1 MNIYNDNFSLAIFG
15 FDIYTIKFIFSCLLV
30 AFTLQD
36 INNLDRFIQKHS
48 QEALKHSKVSLLA
61 KQALDC
67 PVKSD
72 VSISSEK

>member
-30 AFTLQD
+30 AFALQD

-48 QEALKHSKVSLLA
+48 QEALKHPKVRLLA
-61 KQALDC
+61 KQTLDS
-67 PVKSD
+67 PVKTY
-72 VSISSEK
+72 VSIS

>member
-36 INNLDRFIQKHS
+36 INNLDRFIQKYS
-48 QEALKHSKVSLLA
+48 QEALKYTKVRLLA
-61 KQALDC
+61 KQTLDS
-67 PVKSD
+67 PVKTY
-72 VSISSEK
+72 VSIS